1 VKARNEMVL
10 ILLLAGLLL
19 AAWLVR
25 TDFILK
31 NMPYV
36 GHMDEPVVTI
46 PAIRIL
52 QTGDCNPHHFQYPS
66 LPIYLTSA
74 SFAVGYLW
82 AAVAGDVSSL
92 QKVGSVFYPYYTHG
106 KIVLP
111 AKIILALLSVLTMAL
126 AGFMAFQMYG
136 RTDLLI
142 FSPLVLLISGLFLT
156 HSWVYI
162 NVDMFG
168 AFFGALT
175 VTASLYGMNRQG
187 YLARA
192 IVPGLLAG
200 LTCACKYNYGVVL
213 LSPLLSVWL
222 SNRGERIKMSFL
234 MAGSSAVGFVLAVPY
249 SLLDYR
255 SFADSVLKQVQV
267 YSTGHTGFE
276 GQPGLSQLLH
286 YTNHL
291 NSEYGVLLFVL
302 ALVGLV
308 CTVFFDYRKA
318 LVFFSF
324 PLSLL
329 ALMSLQKVNFVR
341 NILPLH
347 VFFAVASAYGLVRFR
362 KAAVDFVGRWAP
374 IRKSVVIFVNVI
386 LVIAVTASLP
396 WERVLDN
403 YSIPRDSRHLA
414 VEWIQANLPP
424 GSKIQLPIEMVID
437 TRSLRGRYEIVP
449 ITLKKISRLNDL
461 ELNSIIVVPHFRGD
475 TRRRGGEE
483 AERLN
488 QMFDGLSTLAFF
500 GSNPVI
506 INYFFLEAGTPFDPR
521 FRICRISANEG

>member
-1 VKARNEMVL
+1 MHHKSMM
-10 ILLLAGLLL
+10 ILLLAVVLM
-19 AAWLVR
+19 AALLVR
-25 TDFILK
+25 VDFITK
-31 NMPYV
+31 SMPYV
-36 GHMDEPVVTI
+36 GHMDEPVLTL
-46 PAIRIL
+46 PAIKIL
-52 QTGDCNPHHFQYPS
+52 QTGDCNPHNFQYPS

-74 SFAVGYLW
+74 SFAMGYLW
-82 AAVAGDVSSL
+82 AAVAGDVSSM
-92 QKVGSVFYPYYTHG
+92 QKVGSVSYPYYTHG
-106 KIVLP
+106 KVVLP
-111 AKIILALLSVLTMAL
+111 AKILLALLSVLTMAL
-126 AGFMAFQMYG
+126 AGVMAFQMYG
-136 RTDLLI
+136 RKDLLI
-142 FSPLVLLISGLFLT
+142 FSPLVLFISGLFLT

-192 IVPGLLAG
+192 IVPGFLAG
-200 LTCACKYNYGVVL
+200 LTCACKYNYGAVF

-222 SNRGERIKMSFL
+222 SNRGERIKMSLL

-249 SLLDYR
+249 SVLDYR
-255 SFADSVLKQVQV
+255 SFVASVLKQVQV

-286 YTNHL
+286 YTKHL

-302 ALVGLV
+302 ALIGLV
-308 CTVFFDYRKA
+308 CTVVFDYRKA

-362 KAAVDFVGRWAP
+362 QAAVDFAGRWVP

-424 GSKIQLPIEMVID
+424 GSKMQLPIEMVID
-437 TRSLRGRYEIVP
+437 TRSLRDTYEIVP
-449 ITLKKISRLNDL
+449 ISLKKISNLK
-461 ELNSIIVVPHFRGD
+461 EMESNSILFVPHFRPD
-475 TRRRGGEE
+475 TRRRGGKE

-488 QMFDGLSTLAFF
+488 QMFAGVPTLAFF

-506 INYFFLEAGTPFDPR
+506 VNYFFREAATPFNPR
-521 FRICRISANEG
+521 FRICRISESEA